1 MRGADTKQSSMLCLM
16 SPESRVP
23 ESHPLRAIKRIA
35 DDVLDDMSSLFD
47 EMYAETGRPSVPPE
61 RLLKSMVLIALY
73 TVRSERQ
80 FCEQLDYNLL
90 FRWFLGMSMVED
102 GFDASTF
109 SKNRERLMAHEVAQ
123 VFFHSVVEKAC
134 AAHLMSAEHFTV
146 DGTLIEAWASLKSF
160 KPKAEADTERQER
173 NRRKAK
179 QRRVHRSRSRRGS
192 DPSNPTIDFRGQKR
206 RNDTHQST
214 TDPQARLMRKGN
226 GKEAKLSFSAHALME
241 NRHGMLVDLRI
252 AEASG
257 IAERRVAL
265 DMIDDNLPGEHRITL
280 GADKGYHTRD
290 FVRDCRDRNVT
301 PHVANKA
308 KHSVLDRRTTRQLGY
323 SISQR
328 VRKRVEEIFGWAKT
342 VGGLRRTRFRGAA
355 RTQLAAYVVG
365 AAYNL
370 TRMSRLLATPA

>member
-23 ESHPLRAIKRIA
+23 ADHPLRRIRVIA
-35 DDVLDDMSSLFD
+35 DEILDEMSLLFD
-47 EMYAETGRPSVPPE
+47 AMYADLGRPSVPPE
-61 RLLKSMVLIALY
+61 RLLKGLLLMALY

-80 FCEQLDYNLL
+80 FCEQLEYNML
-90 FRWFLGMSMVED
+90 FRWFLGMDMLEGS
-102 GFDASTF
+102 FDASTL
-109 SKNRERLMAHEVAQ
+109 SKNRQRLLDHHIAH
-123 VFFHSVVEKAC
+123 VFFHRVVEHAR
-134 AAHLMSAEHFTV
+134 AAKLMSTEHFTV

-160 KPKAEADTERQER
+160 KPKSQAEPTRRDR
-173 NRRKAK
+173 NRHKA
-179 QRRVHRSRSRRGS
+179 RRRASRRN
-192 DPSNPTIDFRGQKR
+192 PSVNFRGEKR

-214 TDPQARLMRKGN
+214 TDPEARLARKGN
-226 GKEAKLSFSAHALME
+226 GKEAKLSYSAHALME
-241 NRHGMLVDLRI
+241 NRHGMLVDLRV

-257 IAERRVAL
+257 LAERRVAL
-265 DMIDDNLPGEHRITL
+265 EMLDDNLPGKQRITL

-308 KHSVLDRRTTRQLGY
+308 KHSALDMRTTRQPGY

-328 VRKRVEEIFGWAKT
+328 IRKRVEEIFGWAKT
-342 VGGLRRTRFRGAA
+342 VGAFRRTRFRGTP
-355 RTQLAAYVVG
+355 RTQLAAYIVG

-370 TRMSRLLATPA
+370 TRMSRLIAAPA